1 MKVLTLMVVMTS
13 SAAALDRQ
21 AVAKLL
27 QLSLRDDPA
36 PPVHAWRSITL
47 LGTLVDRAQLCSAA
61 FVDDGRHGRTLYLGD
76 ELHGATVVGIE
87 RDRLTLD
94 RDGVLEEVSSHPA
107 PVTAAAPAALADGMH
122 IPFVTIQAELPK
134 LATQIRAMP
143 VANGFK
149 IFAIVPDSLFAKAGL
164 KNGDVI
170 HGGLE
175 LLQKLK
181 PGPLT
186 VEIERDGR
194 TFSLSGW
201 LD

>member
-1 MKVLTLMVVMTS
+1 M
-13 SAAALDRQ
+13 
-21 AVAKLL
+21 
-27 QLSLRDDPA
+27 
-36 PPVHAWRSITL
+36 
-47 LGTLVDRAQLCSAA
+47 
-61 FVDDGRHGRTLYLGD
+61 
-76 ELHGATVVGIE
+76 
-87 RDRLTLD
+87 
-94 RDGVLEEVSSHPA
+94 LEEVTSHPA
-107 PVTAAAPAALADGMH
+107 PVTAAAPVALADGMH
-122 IPFVTIQAELPK
+122 VPFVTIQSELPK

-149 IFAIVPDSLFAKAGL
+149 VFAIVPDSLFARLGL

-181 PGPLT
+181 PGQVT